1 MGRRGHAVSAAA
13 PSAFFRSQASKKWLH
28 SKGSCIIYLGR
39 TLHSGG
45 ENRSAQGIDR
55 WGLNVDYNL
64 GWLRQEVNQ
73 YLDVPPHVAR
83 TLPPQIQEL
92 IGYTMGGTALG
103 YFDSGTDFA
112 SFPTAI
118 FEERQEDVNWATAHL
133 PEFAQ
138 EGEEEG
144 AGMGGSRDLGAG
156 RGHAA
161 TAMSCCASWR

>member
-1 MGRRGHAVSAAA
+1 MSG
-13 PSAFFRSQASKKWLH
+13 PPRSCRKCSRSLCVLSKPASKKWLH

-144 AGMGGSRDLGAG
+144 ASAWAAAGTLAPVGAAASRPRL
-156 RGHAA
+156 
-161 TAMSCCASWR
+161 

>member
-1 MGRRGHAVSAAA
+1 MSG
-13 PSAFFRSQASKKWLH
+13 PPRSCRKCSRTLCVLSKPASKKWLH

-83 TLPPQIQEL
+83 TLPPQIQVRRSMHQDSLLNPRNYFFYPFFTHFPPFFAHFQRLDARNPENTTRSPGENGKKSIK
-92 IGYTMGGTALG
+92 IG
-103 YFDSGTDFA
+103 
-112 SFPTAI
+112 
-118 FEERQEDVNWATAHL
+118 
-133 PEFAQ
+133 
-138 EGEEEG
+138 
-144 AGMGGSRDLGAG
+144 
-156 RGHAA
+156 
-161 TAMSCCASWR
+161 